1 MALAQ
6 RTRWQ
11 GPDVPMAARIEGRAE
26 SAGGG
31 GRGPGRSAA
40 EGSPARGLG
49 RVQVRTKLVAS
60 YGLLTLLVVVVLSLG
75 VVAAASARSNGYS
88 ARDEV
93 ATTAAVKQLQLD
105 AASVAVAENS
115 VAFDY
120 NSHST
125 ATGDLQSFR
134 QGVSAYRA
142 QSAAVSRLA
151 LNTSERSEL
160 EAADKAFT
168 TYVNVSRS
176 INTNFGIGTRASLAA
191 AYKGVAALAFGTVT
205 APLERLVG
213 EVSAHVRA
221 RTAAAIGS
229 AGTSEEVLLILGAL
243 AVLLAVASTLAITRS
258 ITRPIEVIKS
268 TLTAVTGGDLEA
280 RAEVST
286 TDELG
291 AVARSLNRA
300 IAAQAGSRAELDASS
315 RAQAQA
321 AADGAAVIEVL
332 GALHDAR
339 SVEQAVRTALDT
351 VRRGFGWSYGS
362 YWVLDADARALHLAA
377 ESGTVGSGAFDQAT
391 RGASVVEGSGL
402 GGRAWAS
409 RGLVH
414 SDVGSELGGCP
425 RLAAARQAGPVAAV
439 CFPILVH
446 GRVVGTM
453 DFFSVPEP
461 EPLAEWRLTAMRDVG
476 QVVSQAIERVEDQ
489 VREREAEG
497 QLREKVDAILE
508 VVSAAAAGD
517 LTVEVPVSGEDA
529 IGRVGAGLASL
540 LGDLRRR
547 LAMVGETGRG
557 LAEASEE
564 LLATSGQM
572 RSGSEETSARAQS
585 ASRTSEVLS
594 GQVESVSAAAEELT
608 ASIREIAKNSADAAR
623 VAVEAARVAETT
635 NGTVAKLGESSAEIG
650 QVIKVITQIAQQTNL
665 LALNATIEAARA
677 GEAGKGFA
685 VVAGEVKEL
694 ARETATATDEI
705 SAKISAIQAD
715 TSGAVEA
722 IGKIKEIIDRINE
735 LQSAIAS
742 AVEEQ
747 TATTNEIARNVSGA
761 AQGAS
766 DIASTIGG
774 VAEVAELSST
784 AATST
789 AQAAGALA
797 RMTGELQEMIS
808 RFRY

>member
-1 MALAQ
+1 MARAQ
-6 RTRWQ
+6 QKSWQ
-11 GPDVPMAARIEGRAE
+11 
-26 SAGGG
+26 
-31 GRGPGRSAA
+31 
-40 EGSPARGLG
+40 GSPAPHAAGAGPSVAGAGAAGQFGAAGSAAHGLG
-49 RVQVRTKLVAS
+49 RVRVRTKLMAS
-60 YGLLTLLVVVVLSLG
+60 YGLVTALVVIVLALG
-75 VVAAASARSNGYS
+75 VVAAASARANGTS

-134 QGVSAYRA
+134 QGVATYEA

-151 LNTSERSEL
+151 LDQAERGQL
-160 EAADKAFT
+160 AAAGKAFT
-168 TYVNVSRS
+168 TYVDLSRS
-176 INTNFGIGTRASLAA
+176 INTDFGIGTRSSLAA
-191 AYKGVAALAFGTVT
+191 AYNGVAALAFGTVT
-205 APLERLVG
+205 APLENLVG
-213 EVSAHVRA
+213 DVAAHVKSA
-221 RTAAAIGS
+221 TGGAISS
-229 AGTSEEVLLILGAL
+229 ANTGEEILIILGAL
-243 AVLLAVASTLAITRS
+243 AVLLALASALVITRS
-258 ITRPIEVIKS
+258 VTRPIEVINS

-280 RAEVST
+280 RAEVGT
-286 TDELG
+286 ADELG
-291 AVARSLNRA
+291 DVASSLNRA
-300 IAAQAGSRAELDASS
+300 IAAQASSRAELDASS

-321 AADGAAVIEVL
+321 AADGAAVIAVL

-339 SVEQAVRTALDT
+339 SVEEAIRTALDT
-351 VRRGFGWSYGS
+351 VRRGFGWAYGS
-362 YWVLDADARALHLAA
+362 HWVVDDDARALRLAA
-377 ESGTVGSGAFDQAT
+377 ESGSVGSGSFDQAT
-391 RGASVVEGSGL
+391 RGAPVSEGSGL

-414 SDVGSELGGCP
+414 SDVATELGGCP
-425 RLAAARQAGPVAAV
+425 RIAAARQAGPAAAV
-439 CFPILVH
+439 CFPLVVH

-453 DFFSVPEP
+453 DFFSAPEP

-476 QVVSQAIERVEDQ
+476 QVISQAVERLEDQ
-489 VREREAEG
+489 ASERESERE
-497 QLREKVDAILE
+497 LREKVDAILE

-517 LTVEVPVSGEDA
+517 LTVEVPVSGDDA
-529 IGRVGAGLASL
+529 VGRVGASLASL

-547 LAMVGETGRG
+547 IAMVGETGKG
-557 LAEASEE
+557 LAGASEE

-572 RSGSEETSARAQS
+572 RSGSEETTVRAQS

-623 VAVEAARVAETT
+623 VAIEAAKVAEAT

-650 QVIKVITQIAQQTNL
+650 EVIKVITQIAQQTNL

-705 SAKISAIQAD
+705 SAKISAIQYD

-742 AVEEQ
+742 AVEQQ
-747 TATTNEIARNVSGA
+747 TATTNEIARNVAGA
-761 AQGAS
+761 AQGAG
-766 DIASTIGG
+766 DIASTIGS
-774 VAEVAELSST
+774 VAEAAELSST

-789 AQAAGALA
+789 THAAGALA
-797 RMTGELQEMIS
+797 RMTGELQELIS